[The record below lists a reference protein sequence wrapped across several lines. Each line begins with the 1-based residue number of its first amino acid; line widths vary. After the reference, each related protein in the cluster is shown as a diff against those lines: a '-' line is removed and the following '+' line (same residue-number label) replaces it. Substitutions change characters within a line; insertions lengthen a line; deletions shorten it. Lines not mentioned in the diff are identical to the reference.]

1 MITLFSDSII
11 IEQYY
16 YFSLGS
22 MCQGLSPGA
31 YTDLEFVKS
40 NANLGIKLIV
50 QDLKQ
55 NTHFNLFI
63 LKLSCVCVSCE
74 C

>member
-40 NANLGIKLIV
+40 NSNLGIKLIV
-50 QDLKQ
+50 QD
-55 NTHFNLFI
+55 
-63 LKLSCVCVSCE
+63 
-74 C
+74 